1 MILPLSFYARP
12 TLEVLPDLIGKVL
25 VRVTRNGL
33 TSGIIVEAEAYR
45 GEDDPASFASRGRT
59 KRSERLYGP
68 PGRTF
73 VYMTYGMHFL
83 LNVVTERKD
92 FPAAVL
98 IRALEPLEGVPLMKK
113 RRGTDRVMNLC
124 SGPAKLCQALD
135 INLSLNDL
143 SVSTANSPLFISK
156 ELRKE
161 KREKELLWRPRVGI
175 REGRERYWR
184 VMLKDCPFV
193 SVKT

>member
-25 VRVTRNGL
+25 VRVTRDGL

-68 PGRTF
+68 PGRAF
-73 VYMTYGMHFL
+73 VYLTYGMHFL
-83 LNVVTERKD
+83 LNVITEKKD

-98 IRALEPLEGVPLMKK
+98 IRALEPLEGVALMK
-113 RRGTDRVMNLC
+113 RRRKTDRVMSLC

-135 INLSLNDL
+135 IGLSLNGL
-143 SVSTANSPLFISK
+143 SVSTTNSPIFIRK

-161 KREKELLWRPRVGI
+161 EREKELLWRPRIGI
-175 REGRERYWR
+175 REGRERHWR

-193 SVKT
+193 SVNT